1 MGGPVPDSAEIDND
15 DLQAGYAAL
24 AAYDWKASRAH
35 FRRAVAADETAEA
48 LEGLG
53 MASWWLDDAGT
64 VFDSRESAYRLY
76 RQRGD
81 RAGAA
86 RMATLIAT
94 DYYIYRG
101 ELAVT
106 NGWLQRARRLLEG
119 LEPSFEHCLL
129 TMWSGHI
136 ALFEDNDVPA
146 ARAASTETIALAR
159 QLGIVDLEVL
169 ALALEGL
176 VLVSAGDVDE
186 GMRRL
191 DESVTAALAG
201 DVEDP
206 DAVVTACCYLLY
218 ACERV
223 RDFDRALQW
232 CAKTEEYCRRTSYR
246 SMFGVCRSHYAA
258 VLMWCGDWRR
268 ADEELTSA
276 VRNLQGTRPGWVV
289 EAALRLAE
297 LRRRQ
302 GRLDDSVRLYEQVPA
317 HPDSLLGQAAILFE
331 RGDAETAADLVD
343 RFLRRVPPDDL
354 IEHVRGLE
362 LAVHVRVA
370 LGHLDLARQALG
382 EIEDAAERVSTEPLR
397 ASAHYARAMIH
408 ESCREYE
415 SARRAFEDAVDLY
428 QRCGAPYE
436 TALARVGLA
445 RSLLALD
452 RVNVAAGEAR
462 AALDTF
468 RHLGASRE
476 AGRAAGLLRDLGS
489 SLLHSQLDL
498 TAVTGLTR
506 REIDVLRLIA
516 RGESNQEIAD
526 HLFLSIRTV
535 ERHISSIYQKL
546 GVHGKAAR
554 AVATAFA
561 IEHDLNRQTG

>member
-1 MGGPVPDSAEIDND
+1 MAGSATGPSDNAA
-15 DLQAGYAAL
+15 LQVGYAAL
-24 AAYDWKASRAH
+24 AAHDWEAGRDH
-35 FRRAVAADETAEA
+35 FRRAVEEEATAEA

-64 VFDSRESAYRLY
+64 VFDCRERAYRLY

-94 DYYIYRG
+94 DYYVYRG

-119 LEPSFEHCLL
+119 IEPSFEHCLL

-146 ARAASTETIALAR
+146 AKAASAETIALAR
-159 QLGIVDLEVL
+159 ELGIVDLEML

-176 VLVSAGDVDE
+176 ALVSAGEVED

-258 VLMWCGDWRR
+258 VLIWRGDWRR

-276 VRNLQGTRPGWVV
+276 ARHLEETRPGWVV
-289 EAALRLAE
+289 EAVLRLAE
-297 LRRRQ
+297 LRQRQ
-302 GRLDDSVRLYEQVPA
+302 GRLDDAVRLYEQVPA
-317 HPDSLLGQAAILFE
+317 HPYSLLGLAAIRLE
-331 RGDAETAADLVD
+331 SGDAETAADLVD

-354 IEHVRGLE
+354 IEHVRGVE
-362 LAVHVRVA
+362 LTVQIRVA

-382 EIEDAAERVSTEPLR
+382 ELEAAAEHVSTDPLR
-397 ASAHYARAMIH
+397 ASAHFARASIH
-408 ESCREYE
+408 ESGGEVE
-415 SARRAFEDAVDLY
+415 SARRSFEDAVDLY

-436 TALARVGLA
+436 TALARMGLA

-452 RVNVAAGEAR
+452 RANVAAGEAR

-476 AGRAAGLLRDLGS
+476 AGRAAVLLRDLGS
-489 SLLHSQLDL
+489 SLLHAQVDL
-498 TAVTGLTR
+498 TAFTGLTR
-506 REIDVLRLIA
+506 REIDVVRLLA
-516 RGESNQEIAD
+516 RGDSNQEIAGQ
-526 HLFLSIRTV
+526 LFLSVRTV

-561 IEHDLNRQTG
+561 IEHDLTQPAG